1 MITRILPDGSI
12 VEDGVTDL
20 ADALKALRIAV
31 GLEQATATD
40 MLHGDIA
47 PLVDSAPTRNNAI
60 DIADALLI
68 LRKTV
73 GLATF

>member
-1 MITRILPDGSI
+1 MI
-12 VEDGVTDL
+12 
-20 ADALKALRIAV
+20 
-31 GLEQATATD
+31 
-40 MLHGDIA
+40 HGDVA
-47 PLVDSAPTRNNAI
+47 PLVNGLPTQNNTI